1 MIFPWSDWIAH
12 SWEADDR
19 VKVHA
24 HYVTGLTRVPP
35 CWCWYPSLAEEVFVR
50 VFRCKATPFPPLPAV
65 AFMRKCLCTVSIWGV
80 GSHALPH
87 WEQTMGLHYPV
98 LFRRERCLFLSD
110 SLSCVRTRLVSVD
123 FDLYCELDWPH
134 LPPGRWMVSELV
146 PASLCPLLSLWG
158 LSCFSCWA
166 HLIFLVS
173 DPSIFPTRVLK
184 PAMSPRSLIAVTGEW
199 Y

>member
-1 MIFPWSDWIAH
+1 MFFSCPRIPLRTPHYISPHASLSVMILAVLRHTGLAYPPVGIELMIFPWSDWIAR

-24 HYVTGLTRVPP
+24 HYVMVLTRVPP

-50 VFRCKATPFPPLPAV
+50 VFRCKATPFPSLPAV
-65 AFMRKCLCTVSIWGV
+65 AFMRKWLCTVSIRGV

-87 WEQTMGLHYPV
+87 WEQTVGLHYPA

-110 SLSCVRTRLVSVD
+110 SLSCVKTRLVSVD

-134 LPPGRWMVSELV
+134 LPPGR
-146 PASLCPLLSLWG
+146 
-158 LSCFSCWA
+158 
-166 HLIFLVS
+166 
-173 DPSIFPTRVLK
+173 
-184 PAMSPRSLIAVTGEW
+184 
-199 Y
+199 